1 MEGELSMGDKLSEA
15 QLESFL
21 NQTCDSLRG
30 DRDETAFMEY
40 VIAILFLKRLNDRF
54 NLDREIRRAKL
65 TMSSLTPSQ
74 IEEDL
79 ERREVYRLFVPKIAR
94 WENVKLQKDELG
106 SYLMKAFAEI
116 DAMNP
121 DCLGLLN
128 TIDFNQR
135 TEKGD
140 NFMTSSDY
148 IELIKDFENLRLSDD
163 NLAF

>member
-1 MEGELSMGDKLSEA
+1 MGDKLSEA

-30 DRDETAFMEY
+30 DRDEADFKEY

-54 NLDREIRRAKL
+54 NLEREARRKKL
-65 TMSSLTPSQ
+65 MINGLTPSQ

-79 ERREVYRLFVPKIAR
+79 ERREVYRLFVPKMAR
-94 WENVKLQKDELG
+94 WDKLKQQKEELG
-106 SYLMKAFAEI
+106 TYLMKAFAEI
-116 DAMNP
+116 DVMNRG
-121 DCLGLLN
+121 CLGLLN

-140 NFMTSSDY
+140 EFISSDDLVK
-148 IELIKDFENLRLSDD
+148 LIKDFENLRLSDD

>member
-1 MEGELSMGDKLSEA
+1 MSDKLSEA

-21 NQTCDSLRG
+21 NETCDSLRG
-30 DRDETAFMEY
+30 DRDAEAFMEY

-54 NLDREIRRAKL
+54 NLDREARRSKL
-65 TMSSLTPSQ
+65 MMNGLTPSQ
-74 IEEDL
+74 IDEDL

-94 WENVKLQKDELG
+94 WDKVKQQKEELG
-106 SYLMKAFAEI
+106 TYLMEAFAEI

-121 DCLGLLN
+121 GCLGLLN

-140 NFMTSSDY
+140 KLITSADLV
-148 IELIKDFENLRLSDD
+148 ELIKDFENLRLSDD
-163 NLAF
+163 NLDF